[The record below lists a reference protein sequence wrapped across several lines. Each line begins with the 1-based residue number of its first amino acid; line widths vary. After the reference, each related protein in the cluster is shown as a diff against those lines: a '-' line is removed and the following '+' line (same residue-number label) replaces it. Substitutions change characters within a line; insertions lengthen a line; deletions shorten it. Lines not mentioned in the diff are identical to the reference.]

1 MRKEFENWMILRE
14 GKSHNTAYQYAV
26 SIDKVSKHY
35 AEKTGKIIDLYR
47 ERNITLLKEISNM
60 YGKQGIFSEFG
71 NYGNGTI
78 RNAIATYVR
87 FFENRFSNNE
97 TAVIESNY
105 RLENDIE
112 VSEEPIETK
121 MINFTYERDLQNSLI
136 WQAETLFPGYKIFG
150 DNLNGIEY
158 AIDGKRIDLLLENKS
173 ENTLLAIELKAGTGD
188 FRVFGQI
195 SMYIGLLSKKFP
207 DKIIKGLII
216 CGEVDESLINACL
229 ITDKVD
235 LKTYKM
241 HLSLEDVM

>member
-1 MRKEFENWMILRE
+1 
-14 GKSHNTAYQYAV
+14 
-26 SIDKVSKHY
+26 
-35 AEKTGKIIDLYR
+35 
-47 ERNITLLKEISNM
+47 M
-60 YGKQGIFSEFG
+60 YGKQGQFSEFG

-87 FFENRFSNNE
+87 FFENRLSNNE
-97 TAVIESNY
+97 TVAIEDNY
-105 RLENDIE
+105 ILENDIE

-121 MINFTYERDLQNSLI
+121 MISFTYERDLQNSLI

-150 DNLNGIEY
+150 DNLDGIEY
-158 AIDGKRIDLLLENKS
+158 AINGKRIDLLLENKS

-216 CGEVDESLINACL
+216 CGEVDKSLINACL